1 MAKTKTGNGR
11 IYSDNEIQMARFLY
25 VSGENLEYISKR
37 LGMSISTLGRF
48 SRDGKWI
55 DSRMPKASIDDLYD
69 LLVLLAMKEALKLLF
84 DNLSEEQKTAQIE
97 RMRRIVFTAKAICD
111 IAPMEGNAVVSLMKY
126 ALAKH
131 EKNPAL
137 RPAIDIMQEFYN
149 TRAGVVNEE
158 QAEGGERG

>member
-48 SRDGKWI
+48 SRDGKWL
-55 DSRMPKASIDDLYD
+55 DDRMPKASIDDLFD
-69 LLVLLAMKEALKLLF
+69 ALVLLAMKEALRLMF
-84 DNLSEEQKTAQIE
+84 DTLSEEQRAAQIE

-111 IAPMEGNAVVSLMKY
+111 IAPMEGNAVVSLMKF
-126 ALAKH
+126 AIAKH
-131 EKNPAL
+131 AQNPAL
-137 RPAIDIMQEFYN
+137 RPALDIMQEFYDR
-149 TRAGVVNEE
+149 RAGVVNEE
-158 QAEGGERG
+158 QEQEK

>member
-1 MAKTKTGNGR
+1 MAKTKKNGGR
-11 IYSDNEIQMARFLY
+11 IYSDHEIQMARFLY
-25 VSGENLEYISKR
+25 VSGEKLEYVSKR
-37 LGMSISTLGRF
+37 LGIPLSTLGRF
-48 SRDGKWI
+48 SRDGKWL
-55 DSRMPKASIDDLYD
+55 DDRMPKASVDDLYD

-126 ALAKH
+126 AIAKH

-137 RPAIDIMQEFYN
+137 RPALGIMQEFYDA
-149 TRAGVVNEE
+149 RADGDP
-158 QAEGGERG
+158 A